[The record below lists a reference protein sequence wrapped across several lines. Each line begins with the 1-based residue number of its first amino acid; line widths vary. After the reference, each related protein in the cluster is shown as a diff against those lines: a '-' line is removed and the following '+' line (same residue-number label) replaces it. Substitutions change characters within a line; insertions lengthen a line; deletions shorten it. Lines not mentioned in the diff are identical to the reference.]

1 MENKDNLVKTI
12 ESDENKTENDSKKL
26 NEKNNSIL
34 VNVENVDKDS
44 NYSNIND
51 ENTNVKEEKND
62 DLKKENIILMKIKNI
77 KNNIKNWFLSKNLKF
92 KLILLIASV
101 ILLTLLLTLIIVLSK
116 KHSSKKKDS
125 NNLILD
131 DLNKKVDGDEKD
143 LIGRNDELGYHI
155 LLHEVNEITS
165 SVTLNQK
172 ALTNISLYSRKV
184 KTFTDYM
191 LINVKINIPLT
202 GNNSAK
208 QYSRILTYFDNQVI
222 YDSTI
227 YNTDTWELKPLTI
240 DAYVKNVKK
249 GEHTITIKA
258 AVSGGTLHIPLFQVK
273 TICETIKPRL
283 HYSYF
288 VAGLF

>member
-116 KHSSKKKDS
+116 KHSSKKKNS
-125 NNLILD
+125 NNLILEG
-131 DLNKKVDGDEKD
+131 LNKKVDGDEKD
-143 LIGRNDELGYHI
+143 LIGEDDEFGYHI
-155 LLHEVNEITS
+155 LLHEVSEITG
-165 SVTLNQK
+165 SVTLYQK
-172 ALTNISLYSRKV
+172 TLTNISFYTRKI

-191 LINVKINIPLT
+191 LINVKINIPQT
-202 GNNSAK
+202 GNNAGNT
-208 QYSRILTYFDNQVI
+208 YSRIITYFDDEVI
-222 YDSTI
+222 CDSSI
-227 YNTDTWELKPLTI
+227 FNSDAWELKPLTI
-240 DAYVKNVKK
+240 DGYVKNVKK

-258 AVSGGTLHIPLFQVK
+258 AVSGGTLCIPYLD
-273 TICETIKPRL
+273 INSISETVKPRL
-283 HYSYF
+283 QYSYF
-288 VAGLF
+288 VAGLV